1 MIRLAFAVF
10 RKDLRLSLLRS
21 NGLLQA
27 LLLGLLLVFTFSLAR
42 GPAGILP
49 AEAAAA
55 IFWLASVF
63 CQVLILSLIHI

>member
-27 LLLGLLLVFTFSLAR
+27 LLLGLLLVFTFA
-42 GPAGILP
+42 ALP
-49 AEAAAA
+49 A
-55 IFWLASVF
+55 FCRRKRRLRFSGWLPFFARS
-63 CQVLILSLIHI
+63 

>member
-27 LLLGLLLVFTFSLAR
+27 LLLGLLLVFKIGRAH
-42 GPAGILP
+42 
-49 AEAAAA
+49 
-55 IFWLASVF
+55 V
-63 CQVLILSLIHI
+63 

>member
-27 LLLGLLLVFTFSLAR
+27 LLLGLLLVFTFSA
-42 GPAGILP
+42 ALP
-49 AEAAAA
+49 A
-55 IFWLASVF
+55 FCRRKRRLRFSGWLPFFARS
-63 CQVLILSLIHI
+63 

>member
-49 AEAAAA
+49 AEAPPRSE
-55 IFWLASVF
+55 LM
-63 CQVLILSLIHI
+63 